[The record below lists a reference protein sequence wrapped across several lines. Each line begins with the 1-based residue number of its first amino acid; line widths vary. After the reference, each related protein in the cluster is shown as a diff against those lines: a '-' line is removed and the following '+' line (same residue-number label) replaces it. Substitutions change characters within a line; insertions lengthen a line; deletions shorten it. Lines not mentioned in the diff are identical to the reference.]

1 MRVLLELDRRGTL
14 GAVAQATGYSKS
26 AVSQQLAALQ
36 RAVGVPLAERVGRRL
51 RLTPA
56 GMALLPSA
64 SQILAS
70 VEAVRGTLDPEAEPV
85 GEVRVAAFA
94 SLLTG
99 PVLRAIRELSA
110 RHPRLAILLQE
121 REPREVDTLLT
132 NDEVDVGFVHD
143 YSLVPRYHPDQAA
156 VRLLTERPMALIIPS
171 SRHDGRD
178 EEPARILGG
187 EQAEWITNSRGSDD
201 DELPAS
207 ATSTSTGRQAPGGS
221 MPAPGPAARPGGT
234 TPSSSPPRLPPSRR
248 SRCAGQ
254 SYDPCRHNDNPA
266 PAAAASCAC
275 TAPAAARAMSW
286 RQATTP
292 GWRRP
297 SRTSWS
303 ASPVQPRGSL
313 RLRRHAGDG
322 AIPR

>member
-1 MRVLLELDRRGTL
+1 MELQWMRVLLELDRRGTL

-132 NDEVDVGFVHD
+132 NDEVDVGFVYD

-201 DELPAS
+201 DELLHRVTAAHG
-207 ATSTSTGRQAPGGS
+207 ATARVAHRIDSLALITEFVAAGLGVGLMVSDGPTHPGVRYVDIDGAAGS
-221 MPAPGPAARPGGT
+221 RRIYACTRPGRAAWRNNAIVVT
-234 TPSSSPPRLPPSRR
+234 
-248 SRCAGQ
+248 
-254 SYDPCRHNDNPA
+254 
-266 PAAAASCAC
+266 AAAAAL
-275 TAPAAARAMSW
+275 TAQPVR
-286 RQATTP
+286 
-292 GWRRP
+292 
-297 SRTSWS
+297 WS
-303 ASPVQPRGSL
+303 ELRSL
-313 RLRRHAGDG
+313 
-322 AIPR
+322 PPQ